1 MQFSNLSLILGFVVY
16 HLNPDDETSSSYKYS
31 IKDTTVSI
39 AGQLPLTTEFFD
51 YNLICARSPS
61 FINAREVS
69 GRFKFNPGTYV
80 IIPSTF
86 EPGQEGDYLLRVLSE
101 QIIASDQ
108 FR

>member
-1 MQFSNLSLILGFVVY
+1 MNFDLGFVVY
-16 HLNPDDETSSSYKYS
+16 ALNPDDEASSSYKYS
-31 IKDTTVSI
+31 VKDTTVSI
-39 AGQLPLTTEFFD
+39 AGQLPLTTEFFH
-51 YNLICARSPS
+51 YNLMCAKSPS

-69 GRFKFNPGTYV
+69 GRFKFNPGSYV

-86 EPGQEGDYLLRVLSE
+86 EPDMEGDYLLRILSE